1 MSEDGG
7 AAARMWTWLRADA
20 SHMLLGVALVV
31 GVLYVTGVAL
41 FDNSTEDAARDRAAS
56 GKPESS
62 YSAEERT
69 YLDVFGDQGISSSD
83 ALALGKQWCR
93 FFASDRTGRVSRS
106 LPVLQQLDSAYGKAA
121 AGEGLDDAARNL
133 CPDTYAQWTSYA
145 PSYDPG
151 PDQYDWDRPDDGYE
165 REWGPRG

>member
-1 MSEDGG
+1 
-7 AAARMWTWLRADA
+7 
-20 SHMLLGVALVV
+20 MLLGVALVV
-31 GVLYVTGVAL
+31 GVLYFTGLAL

-56 GKPESS
+56 GKPTSS

-69 YLDVFGDQGISSSD
+69 YLDVLGDQGISSSD

-93 FFASDRTGRVSRS
+93 FFASDRTGMVSRS
-106 LPVLQQLDSAYGKAA
+106 LPVWQQLDSAYGKTA
-121 AGEGLDDAARNL
+121 AGEGLDDAARVL

-151 PDQYDWDRPDDGYE
+151 PDQYDWDRPDDDYQ